1 MNIMRSLTKSW
12 KIERRANQNW
22 KQDNWEKKNKKKKTK
37 KNSTLDHKKVDQ
49 RHERKVVEI
58 IHTKHTQKI

>member
-22 KQDNWEKKNKKKKTK
+22 KQDNCGKKKKKT
-37 KNSTLDHKKVDQ
+37 STLDHKKVDQ

>member
-1 MNIMRSLTKSW
+1 MYEYNEKFNKELENRKKSQSEL
-12 KIERRANQNW
+12 KTRYLGE
-22 KQDNWEKKNKKKKTK
+22 KKKKP
-37 KNSTLDHKKVDQ
+37 STLEHKKVDQ